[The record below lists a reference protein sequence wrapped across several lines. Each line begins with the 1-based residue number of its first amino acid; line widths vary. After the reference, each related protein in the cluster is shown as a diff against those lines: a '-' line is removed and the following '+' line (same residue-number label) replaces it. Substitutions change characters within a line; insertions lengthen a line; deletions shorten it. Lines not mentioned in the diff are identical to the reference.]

1 MGKSM
6 NTLVLRKKL
15 TSSKKITV
23 NLPQLNEGDEVAL
36 IVVYNDRDKM
46 VNSARKLFDLEQW
59 ANRWETDFRDT
70 IKSTDVET
78 FTGRRF

>member
-1 MGKSM
+1 M

-36 IVVYNDRDKM
+36 IVVYNDQDKI
-46 VNSARKLFDLEQW
+46 VNSEKKLFDLEQW
-59 ANRWETDFRDT
+59 ANQWETDLGEC
-70 IKSTDVET
+70 IQSTDVAS